1 MADNRYLYQAIMDVP
16 GLTGSWQSRNKQ
28 LYEKLGSPMGPY
40 EGTYSQNIMLLN
52 KLKENDYYKGGL
64 PGEKPKQA
72 PAPVQ
77 QQQQA
82 PAPPQERIADESLEN
97 VQPNTD
103 IYSED
108 VMKQDAW
115 FDPFD
120 EWTRNFVN
128 TYMKEEWERDVY
140 NPAMKNMTKSLGEAN
155 QAVGLSSAWR
165 TSGARENLA
174 DMAKEMMVEEDRMR
188 TAFQDQSV
196 ERRDQI
202 RSQLAA
208 PLYNANMTRWGDS
221 PWGNMNLEGADMEG
235 IRGNLEGSLG
245 GENLNDLLSQINS
258 WTPDASGG
266 GTQRDWQVYPD
277 SPYSPSLFERYTQ
290 PRY

>member
-1 MADNRYLYQAIMDVP
+1 MADRRYLYQQIMDVP

-64 PGEKPKQA
+64 PG
-72 PAPVQ
+72 Q
-77 QQQQA
+77 QQQTQTQA
-82 PAPPQERIADESLEN
+82 ASTSQGPHERIADESLEN

-108 VMKQDAW
+108 VMKQNAW

-140 NPAMKNMTKSLGEAN
+140 NPAMKSMSRNLSEAN
-155 QAVGLSSAWR
+155 QATSLSGAWR
-165 TSGARENLA
+165 TGGARNNLA

-196 ERRDQI
+196 ELRDQI

-221 PWGNMNLEGADMEG
+221 VWRDMNLEGADMNE

-245 GENLNDLLSQINS
+245 GDNLNELLEKINN

-266 GTQRDWQVYPD
+266 GTVRDWTVSPD
-277 SPYSPSLFERYTQ
+277 SPYSPNLFERYTQ